1 MYSTSNFKMVVPRG
15 FLTNFKKKIDFG
27 VGRYHTLIWRGPGHD
42 LETWPFFDLVPP
54 TSRDLNSERSEIC
67 SIIRSRGRGYW
78 SGSSKFTRDPLI
90 WKYTTYWHQDRKPNW
105 NCSKNR
111 VGPAFS
117 SKRLKF
123 HRNSTFSQELGCPH
137 AFSFRL
143 VSKNMKISSISP
155 IITTLI
161 IHAHE

>member
-27 VGRYHTLIWRGPGHD
+27 VGGYHTLIWRGPGHD

-54 TSRDLNSERSEIC
+54 TS
-67 SIIRSRGRGYW
+67 
-78 SGSSKFTRDPLI
+78 
-90 WKYTTYWHQDRKPNW
+90 TTYWHQDRKPNW

-123 HRNSTFSQELGCPH
+123 HRNSTFSQELGCQD

-143 VSKNMKISSISP
+143 VSKNMKISSIYP